1 MIRNEARG
9 VGGRQIT
16 RVPSLETEMA
26 GFGEGLDEDGLANGF
41 MGRRP
46 CRAWNAGLRGW
57 DLVPAPLGSHG
68 RALSRGEM
76 GSALGIERPSGGQ
89 PHI

>member
-1 MIRNEARG
+1 MVRNEAGG

-16 RVPSLETEMA
+16 CFPSLETEMA
-26 GFGEGLDEDGLANGF
+26 GFGEGLGEDDLANRF

-46 CRAWNAGLRGW
+46 CKAWNARLRGW

-76 GSALGIERPSGGQ
+76 GSPLGINRPF
-89 PHI
+89 